1 MKELY
6 IVFIASNYKTGKTIR
21 FLTGKKYN
29 HVAIALSPELSEF
42 HSFARN
48 NHYEPL
54 SGGYQIESPERYLKG
69 ENLGSE
75 IKVCKIRISDKKF
88 ERITDRLRQYSLN
101 REDTLYNF
109 FDIVTY
115 PFKKHLCLKNAH
127 TCVSFV
133 QEILEI
139 DFFLSIGRLE
149 YLLRNHVIYEG
160 KISEICK
167 TYDFVKEYYE
177 KYPLT
182 EKYIRY
188 AVDMASL
195 LERLLILSSN
205 TISAKCSSLLK

>member
-42 HSFARN
+42 YSFARS

-69 ENLGSE
+69 ENVGSE
-75 IKVCKIRISDKKF
+75 IKVCKIRVSDKKF
-88 ERITDRLRQYSLN
+88 DRITNKLHQYRLN
-101 REDTLYNF
+101 KDDTLYNF

-133 QEILEI
+133 QEVLEI

-149 YLLRNHVIYEG
+149 YILRNNVIYEG
-160 KISEICK
+160 KISDICT
-167 TYDFVKEYYE
+167 TYNLVREYYQ

-182 EKYIRY
+182 EKYTRY
-188 AVDMASL
+188 ATDLASL
-195 LERLLILSSN
+195 LERLFILGSD
-205 TISAKCSSLLK
+205 TLSAKCSSLLK